1 MNLAIKTGN
10 ETMTAW
16 EIIPRLKR
24 YQMLPLLIKEAII
37 DEAIAEIE
45 CTEEETRLACDSF
58 YKQHRLTTEEA
69 RQAWCETHGMSL
81 TDIADIAT
89 RNLKIEK
96 FKQERWGGGLTSY
109 FLRRKGQLDKVF
121 FSIIRIAEMGLAQ
134 ELYFRLEEGQSFA
147 ELAKTYS
154 QGQEAAGGGVV
165 PPVEIGSLP
174 PAFEAVFASR
184 SSGDILPPFPM
195 GKEFVLLKIEQK
207 TSAQLDAM
215 THQRLLNEQFQVWL
229 NKEVENRGYCVE
241 NLLAS

>member
-16 EIIPRLKR
+16 EIIPRLQR
-24 YQMLPLLIKEAII
+24 YQMLPLLIKETII
-37 DEAIAEIE
+37 DKAIAEIE
-45 CTEEETRLACDSF
+45 CTPEETHLACETF

-69 RQAWCETHGMSL
+69 CQAWRETHGMNQ
-81 TDIADIAT
+81 TDVEDIAT

-96 FKQERWGGGLTSY
+96 FKQERWGNGMTSY

-121 FSIIRIAEMGLAQ
+121 FSIIRVADMGLAQ

-154 QGQEAAGGGVV
+154 QGTEAEAGGVV
-165 PPVEIGSLP
+165 PPLEIGSLP
-174 PAFEAVFASR
+174 PAFEQIFASR
-184 SSGDILPPFPM
+184 SSGDILPPFPL
-195 GKEFVLLKIEQK
+195 GKEFVIIKIEQK

-215 THQRLLNEQFQVWL
+215 TRQRLLNEQFQAWL
-229 NKEVENRGYCVE
+229 NKEVQNRGYCVE